1 MLEIIE
7 TIISKR
13 YLLLRTKFA
22 NGSPKDHS
30 LWKCLLCWF
39 NFSCHDLWK
48 SNLWFWFHWQ
58 SKLKG
63 SSVEILTRKLC
74 LEKTCAYTCWFL
86 NYERKW
92 TTDSISFLLSVS
104 LSSTWTLRTRKR
116 SRTKWGWSL
125 GSMNLKVAIDCV
137 KIALRPMEFVGATGL
152 SVADN
157 SLPKQFVKHVEH
169 RSWMA
174 CVHIV
179 RLETYMDPPW
189 RKPTTFGKW
198 SVCFSTL
205 PLKATPPP
213 PIEIK
218 EFILGF

>member
-1 MLEIIE
+1 M
-7 TIISKR
+7 
-13 YLLLRTKFA
+13 LRTKFA
-22 NGSPKDHS
+22 NGSPKNHS

-39 NFSCHDLWK
+39 NFSCHELWK

-74 LEKTCAYTCWFL
+74 LEKTCAHTCWYL
-86 NYERKW
+86 NYETKW

-174 CVHIV
+174 CAI
-179 RLETYMDPPW
+179 LSDW
-189 RKPTTFGKW
+189 RPTWTLREENRQLAVNDL
-198 SVCFSTL
+198 SVFQPCLFEGY
-205 PLKATPPP
+205 PPP